1 MDDRILHLGK
11 TIDKIDQQ
19 IIRLLKDR
27 MIAAKKVGE
36 LKKELQ
42 IPIEDRSR
50 EREILQRLAEYAG
63 NSITDE
69 QLIRIFKAVFKSSK
83 QVQK

>member
-1 MDDRILHLGK
+1 MDDRILHLRK

-42 IPIEDRSR
+42 IPIEDQSR